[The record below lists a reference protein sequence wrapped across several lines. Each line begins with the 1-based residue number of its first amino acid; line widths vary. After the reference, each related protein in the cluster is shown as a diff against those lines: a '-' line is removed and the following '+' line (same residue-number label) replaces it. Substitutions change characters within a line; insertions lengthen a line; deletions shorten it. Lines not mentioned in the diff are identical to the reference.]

1 MSEIDVNEM
10 NRGVIAQ
17 MRANEGKVL
26 EGRFAGSDLL
36 LLTTKGAKS
45 GQPHT
50 NPLMYLRDGDR
61 YVIFASRNGGPKHP
75 DWYFNLVANPDVEIE
90 VKGERFV
97 AKASV
102 PQGDE
107 AERVWSQCIE
117 QRPFLAD
124 MRAKARPRKLPL
136 IVLERKETPA

>member
-17 MRANEGKVL
+17 MRANGGQVL

-50 NPLMYLRDGDR
+50 NPLMYLRDGAR
-61 YVIFASRNGGPKHP
+61 YVIFASRNGAPKHP
-75 DWYFNLVANPDVEIE
+75 DWYFNLVANPDVELE
-90 VKGERFV
+90 VKGERF
-97 AKASV
+97 AATASV
-102 PQGDE
+102 PEGEE
-107 AERVWSQCIE
+107 AERVWAQCIE

-124 MRAKARPRKLPL
+124 MRTKALPRKLPL
-136 IVLERKETPA
+136 ILLQRR

>member
-17 MRANEGKVL
+17 MRANAGNVL

-36 LLTTKGAKS
+36 LLTTTGAKS
-45 GQPHT
+45 GQTRT

-75 DWYFNLVANPDVEIE
+75 DWYFNLVAHPDVELE
-90 VKGERFV
+90 VKGERFG
-97 AKASV
+97 ATASV
-102 PQGDE
+102 PTGDE
-107 AERVWSQCIE
+107 AERVWAQCIE

-124 MRAKARPRKLPL
+124 MRTKALPRQLPL
-136 IVLERKETPA
+136 VLIERQ

>member
-36 LLTTKGAKS
+36 LLTTMGAKS

-50 NPLMYLRDGDR
+50 NPLMYLRDGER

-90 VKGERFV
+90 VKGERF
-97 AKASV
+97 AATANV
-102 PQGDE
+102 PEGDE
-107 AERVWSQCIE
+107 AERVRSQCIA

-124 MRAKARPRKLPL
+124 MRTKALPRKLPL
-136 IVLERKETPA
+136 ILLERDET